1 MERLK
6 ATFRQGMILSAV
18 AACGVFLGLMS
29 SFAHGISPPHHHKFN
44 GNSAGLAFVVNRDS
58 NDVAV
63 INTRTHR
70 IVGRF
75 PVGKSPHMAVIP
87 PDGDFIYTTG
97 QEDNTLTVTRLT
109 DFHTVASLPVG
120 EGPEHLDVT
129 PDGQFV
135 YVANFEEGTVSV
147 VSTKNLR
154 ETRRLFGFRHP
165 HNITLSKKGYKAY
178 VANLSSN
185 RVHVVDTLKKMVTH
199 SFDAASPIRLA
210 SLGGKLVSRGIV
222 NVTLTSNG
230 QFGYAAHG
238 DAGEVV
244 VIDLMESRV
253 VKYIKTGRDPWRA
266 FGTSDG
272 RRMLVPNLGDRTVS
286 VIDVAKQEVVSVLPG
301 LKGMTGINSGPTG
314 RLAFVIGRSENTV
327 RVLDLETNR
336 VVKDIHVGRSPET
349 ASTTPDGR
357 YLYVAA
363 SGSDAV
369 WVIDTKR
376 LVVDT
381 VIPAVG
387 KHPWAVTIAGGANY
401 CH

>member
-1 MERLK
+1 MTRLK
-6 ATFRQGMILSAV
+6 ATFRQGMILSAL
-18 AACGVFLGLMS
+18 AACGVFLSLMS
-29 SFAHGISPPHHHKFN
+29 DFAHGTSPPNHHKFN

-63 INTRTHR
+63 INTRTQK

-97 QEDNTLTVTRLT
+97 QEDDTLTVTRLT
-109 DFHTVASLPVG
+109 DFRTVASLPVG
-120 EGPEHLDVT
+120 KGPEHLDVT
-129 PDGQFV
+129 PDGEFV
-135 YVANFEEGTVSV
+135 YVANFDGGTVSV

-154 ETRRLFGFRHP
+154 ETKRLSGFRHP
-165 HNITLSKKGYKAY
+165 HNITFSKMGDKAY
-178 VANLSSN
+178 VANLSLN
-185 RVHVVDTLKKMVTH
+185 RVHVVDTLEQTVTH
-199 SFDAASPIRLA
+199 SFNAASPIRLA
-210 SLGGKLVSRGIV
+210 SLGGEVIGRGIV
-222 NVTLTSNG
+222 NVTITPNG

-244 VIDLMESRV
+244 VIDLVESRV
-253 VKYIKTGRDPWRA
+253 VKYIKTGREPWRA

-286 VIDVAKQEVVSVLPG
+286 VIDVKKQEVVSVLPG
-301 LKGMTGINSGPTG
+301 LKGMTGINSGLGG
-314 RLAFVIGRSENTV
+314 RLAFVIGRSEDTV

-336 VVKDIHVGRSPET
+336 VVKDIHVGQSPET
-349 ASTTPDGR
+349 ASITPDGR

-369 WVIDTKR
+369 WVIDTER
-376 LVVDT
+376 LVVDAI
-381 VIPAVG
+381 IPGVG
-387 KHPWAVTIAGGANY
+387 KHPWAVTIAGGVNY